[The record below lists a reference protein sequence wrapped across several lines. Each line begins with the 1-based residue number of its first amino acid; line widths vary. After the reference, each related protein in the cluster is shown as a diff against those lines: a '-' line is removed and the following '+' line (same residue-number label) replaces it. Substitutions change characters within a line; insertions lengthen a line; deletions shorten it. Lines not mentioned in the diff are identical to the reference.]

1 MSKHAQRKERKSAR
15 KIRRLAL
22 ISIIV
27 AVFALGAMAAVSL
40 RGSQAKTSTPQTS
53 SAQTNDARANQRY
66 RASTQIPLNPQT
78 GQVRPLTQEEAQ
90 RLGAELKQLVNQ
102 STDGLQSVRHA
113 DGSVTMDLQG
123 RFQNIAVAKLD
134 EDGKL
139 VQSCIDN
146 PESAAA
152 FFEIDPQLVGVK
164 KHASAPKAN
173 NAALKGRDR

>member
-1 MSKHAQRKERKSAR
+1 MSKHAQGIGRISSR
-15 KIRRLAL
+15 KIKPLVL

-40 RGSQAKTSTPQTS
+40 RANQMKNSTPRQS
-53 SAQTNDARANQRY
+53 SAQTNEARANLRF
-66 RASTQIPLNPQT
+66 RAGAEIPLDPQT

-90 RLGAELKQLVNQ
+90 RLAAEIKRLANQ

-113 DGSVTMDLQG
+113 DGSVSMDLQG

-152 FFEIDPQLVGVK
+152 FFRIDPQLVGVK
-164 KHASAPKAN
+164 KNAGAVKTN
-173 NAALKGRDR
+173 NAALKGMDR